1 MGCGKL
7 CNRLLQVLVLKLAV
21 VEFVKRL
28 ENAGVR
34 WLRKP
39 IGNMERQSEMI
50 KCSLL
55 EETPAICKH
64 REITKKTYVST
75 LVIGK

>member
-39 IGNMERQSEMI
+39 IGNMER
-50 KCSLL
+50 
-55 EETPAICKH
+55 
-64 REITKKTYVST
+64 
-75 LVIGK
+75 